1 MQRTYPTMQCIAFNL
16 TFFLVQQMKS
26 LTSFHNAKIY
36 YWLKNAKW
44 PALFSRTLVSYM
56 EILDLIVNNL
66 CFIFKNFFWP
76 QCLVKTGSFG
86 ENDRLLSG
94 DTCRTSESRFC
105 NGHFM
110 SLMNALI
117 SFSQGNKTLTKRE
130 KKKLAECSDY
140 IQDVLKSKK
149 VRHT

>member
-1 MQRTYPTMQCIAFNL
+1 M
-16 TFFLVQQMKS
+16 
-26 LTSFHNAKIY
+26 TSFVF
-36 YWLKNAKW
+36 KNTCQ
-44 PALFSRTLVSYM
+44 LHGNSRSYC
-56 EILDLIVNNL
+56 L
-66 CFIFKNFFWP
+66 IFKNFFWP

-149 VRHT
+149 VRHTLALVSMFQCSTNQLNWNLSLKEKLCAKRALIVFLTWFWLFFYILH